1 MRERFLR
8 RVLWVSALF
17 NVVGALLFSFPASA
31 ASQLAGLPASVPP
44 LYRGLTGL
52 FIFLFGCA
60 YAWLVK
66 QPAIN
71 RPFVAFGAIGKAAA
85 FALVVML
92 WLAGETSATSV
103 ALMSGDLVL
112 AGLLAYGLGRKNGA
126 R

>member
-1 MRERFLR
+1 
-8 RVLWVSALF
+8 VLWVCALF
-17 NVVGALLFSFPASA
+17 NVVGALLFTFPASSP
-31 ASQLAGLPASVPP
+31 SQLGGLPASAPP

-60 YAWLVK
+60 YAWLAA

-85 FALVVML
+85 FAVVMVL
-92 WLAGETSATSV
+92 WLAGETTATSV

-112 AGLLAYGLGRKNGA
+112 AGLLAYGLGRG
-126 R
+126 